1 MKIFPAFLLLI
12 SVLFPFTA
20 IAKEVWVI
28 PIQGAIG
35 PASSDYISRE
45 LSLANQQQIGLVILQ
60 MDTPGGLDTAM
71 REIISAITTSS
82 VPVATWV
89 GPSGA
94 RAASA
99 GTYILFASHLAVMA
113 NATNLG
119 AATPVSITMPESKPA
134 EKDEGQNK
142 AQATKRPST
151 DNKEVR
157 ASTTHEKKVINDA
170 AAYIK
175 GLAKLHNRNENWA
188 EKAVTEA
195 ASLDAQEALA
205 ENVIDFIAD
214 DLAQL
219 MQRADQRQ
227 IKLNGQLIVLELTE
241 AQLIT
246 RIPDWR
252 FTFLATLTN
261 PNIAY
266 ILMLMGIYGLLLEFY
281 NPGIGLPGV
290 LGGICLLLG
299 LYALQML
306 PVNYAGLGL
315 ILLGIALLIAEALSP
330 SFGVLGF
337 GGATAFVLGSI
348 FLMDSALPAFQIA
361 KPLIAGFALTSFLF
375 TFVMISLL
383 LRIRRKKVTT
393 GIDCMVGKLA
403 TVLDDFDAGQGWV
416 QVGGEIWQ
424 ARSDD
429 PLSAAERVCIQK
441 ISGLWLQVSALDLS
455 DKERRM
461 GKSIDKEADNDD
473 L

>member
-1 MKIFPAFLLLI
+1 MKIFPACLLLI
-12 SVLFPFTA
+12 SVLFSYPTT
-20 IAKEVWVI
+20 AKEVWVI
-28 PIQGAIG
+28 PIEGAIG

-45 LSLANQQQIGLVILQ
+45 LDFANEQKVGLVILQ
-60 MDTPGGLDTAM
+60 MDTPGGLDSAM
-71 REIISAITTSS
+71 RGIISAITASV

-99 GTYILFASHLAVMA
+99 GTYILLASHLAVMA

-119 AATPVSITMPESKPA
+119 AATPVSIAIQGGPESAPEQTPSSKNSK
-134 EKDEGQNK
+134 ENDK
-142 AQATKRPST
+142 AVSAG
-151 DNKEVR
+151 
-157 ASTTHEKKVINDA
+157 TTHEKKAINDA

-175 GLAKLHNRNENWA
+175 GLARLHGRNEKWA

-214 DLAQL
+214 DVAQL
-219 MQRADQRQ
+219 IKLADQRQ
-227 IKLNGQLIVLELTE
+227 VKLNGQLVVLALED

-266 ILMLMGIYGLLLEFY
+266 ILMLIGIYGLLFEFY
-281 NPGIGLPGV
+281 NPGVGLPGV

-337 GGATAFVLGSI
+337 GGSVSFVLGSV
-348 FLMDSALPAFQIA
+348 FLMDSTLPAFQIA

-375 TFVMISLL
+375 TFVTITLL
-383 LRIRRKKVTT
+383 LKIRRKKVTT
-393 GIDCMVGKLA
+393 GVDCMVGQLA
-403 TVLDDFDAGQGWV
+403 TVIDDFDSGQGWV
-416 QVGGEIWQ
+416 EVGGERWQ
-424 ARSDD
+424 ARSST
-429 PLSAAERVCIQK
+429 PVYAAQQVCIEQV
-441 ISGLWLQVSALDLS
+441 SGLWLQVSPVCAP
-455 DKERRM
+455 DKE
-461 GKSIDKEADNDD
+461 KINESINKEQNHDD

>member
-1 MKIFPAFLLLI
+1 MGINHIEIFGGEEMKVFPACLLLI
-12 SVLFPFTA
+12 SVMFSFTT

-28 PIQGAIG
+28 PVQGAIG

-45 LSLANQQQIGLVILQ
+45 LHLANQQKVALVILK
-60 MDTPGGLDTAM
+60 MDTPGGLDSSM
-71 REIISAITTSS
+71 REIISAITASS
-82 VPVATWV
+82 VPIATWV

-119 AATPVSITMPESKPA
+119 AATPVSIAMPDSKPA
-134 EKDEGQNK
+134 ENQPGEGKAKSEETSTTNK
-142 AQATKRPST
+142 
-151 DNKEVR
+151 KEVS
-157 ASTTHEKKVINDA
+157 ASTTHEKKAINDA

-175 GLAKLHNRNENWA
+175 GLAKLHGRNENWA

-205 ENVIDFIAD
+205 KNVIDFIAD

-219 MQRADQRQ
+219 IKLADRRQ
-227 IKLNGQLIVLELTE
+227 INLNGQSKALALEDVE
-241 AQLIT
+241 FIK

-266 ILMLMGIYGLLLEFY
+266 ILMLIGIYGLLLEFY
-281 NPGIGLPGV
+281 NPGVGLPGV

-306 PVNYAGLGL
+306 PVNYAGLAL
-315 ILLGIALLIAEALSP
+315 IFLGIALLIAEALSP

-337 GGATAFVLGSI
+337 GGSVSFVLGSI
-348 FLMDSALPAFQIA
+348 FLMDSSLPAFQIA
-361 KPLIAGFALTSFLF
+361 KPLIAGFALVSFLF
-375 TFVMISLL
+375 TFVIITLL
-383 LRIRRKKVTT
+383 LKIRRKKVTT
-393 GIDCMVGKLA
+393 GVDCMIGELA
-403 TVLDDFDAGQGWV
+403 NVIDDFDSGEGRV

-424 ARSDD
+424 ARSSV
-429 PLSAAERVCIQK
+429 PLCGAQLVSIEKV
-441 ISGLWLQVSALDLS
+441 SGLWLQVTPYAAQ
-455 DKERRM
+455 K
-461 GKSIDKEADNDD
+461 KSKK
-473 L
+473 